1 MHLPPIVST
10 YSHYTQYVV
19 VLSSIKHYILCSTV
33 RDAQIKPQHIVLY
46 LQIFVLF
53 YGLQT
58 YPQRIQ

>member
-19 VLSSIKHYILCSTV
+19 VLSSIKHYMLCSTV
-33 RDAQIKPQHIVLY
+33 RDAQIQPQHIVLY

-53 YGLQT
+53 YGL
-58 YPQRIQ
+58 